1 MAGAKR
7 KGTWLHGAILAFFG
21 RATGNGSKPFK
32 QWCALQH
39 RSLAWFQVPCAKQ
52 WLTAGDT
59 WLIPFGRVS
68 SLARLGRCLWLR
80 KRATMDIPQEEH
92 LQSSKTKPKCRRRNK
107 GMCLQDRPVLE
118 PNAAG
123 IDVGAR
129 EMFVAVPPGR
139 DEHPVQVFATFTED
153 LERLADWLVQCGVTT
168 VAMESTGVYWI
179 PLYEILEQRGIR
191 PCLVNARHM
200 KNVPGRRTDWHE
212 CQWLQFL
219 HSVGLLRA
227 SFRPEENICAVR
239 TVLRHRSELVMAASQ
254 HVQHMHKALTQMNLQ
269 IHHVISDI
277 TGTTGLAIVDA
288 ILAGQR
294 DAAELAKL
302 RDPHIKAHEETI
314 RKSLVGNWRAEH
326 LFTLKQSRELYR
338 TYQQLIVGCDLEI
351 EKMLPTFEARTDPV
365 DKPLPPDRKRNRAGK
380 KRRKKNG
387 HPNPGVDL
395 RTETYKLFG
404 VDVTQI
410 PGLEENA
417 LPLFSEVGRDMSKW
431 PTAGHFVSW
440 LALCPDNDISG
451 GKLLWRGVRTVKNRA
466 GHLFRLAAFSLHHS
480 LTPLGNY
487 LRRMKAKLGPEAAT
501 TATAHKIAVI
511 FYTMVKNQVEYDESI
526 WATRDAHRE
535 KRLEMKLKRQAKL
548 LGYQLVPMEQNAA

>member
-1 MAGAKR
+1 
-7 KGTWLHGAILAFFG
+7 
-21 RATGNGSKPFK
+21 
-32 QWCALQH
+32 
-39 RSLAWFQVPCAKQ
+39 
-52 WLTAGDT
+52 
-59 WLIPFGRVS
+59 
-68 SLARLGRCLWLR
+68 
-80 KRATMDIPQEEH
+80 MDIPQKDH
-92 LQSSKTKPKCRRRNK
+92 LPSNKTNPKRRTRKK
-107 GMCLQDRPVLE
+107 GMCLEDRPVLE

-139 DEHPVQVFATFTED
+139 DKNPVRVFLTFTED
-153 LERLADWLVQCGVTT
+153 LERLADWLLQCGVTT

-179 PLYEILEQRGIR
+179 SLYEILEQRGIR

-227 SFRPEENICAVR
+227 SFRPEENTCTVR

-302 RDPHIKAHEETI
+302 RDPHIKAHVETI
-314 RKSLVGNWRAEH
+314 RKSLVGNWRSEH

-338 TYQQLIVGCDLEI
+338 TYQQLIVDCDLEI
-351 EKMLPTFEARTDPV
+351 ETMLRAFEPRTDPIER
-365 DKPLPPDRKRNRAGK
+365 PLPSDRKRNRAGK

-431 PTAGHFVSW
+431 PTAAHFVSW

-466 GHLFRLAAFSLHHS
+466 GHLFRLATRSHG
-480 LTPLGNY
+480 TQGCITNWYTGRVPWK
-487 LRRMKAKLGPEAAT
+487 LRHAPFP
-501 TATAHKIAVI
+501 HP
-511 FYTMVKNQVEYDESI
+511 
-526 WATRDAHRE
+526 AHR
-535 KRLEMKLKRQAKL
+535 
-548 LGYQLVPMEQNAA
+548 

>member
-1 MAGAKR
+1 ME
-7 KGTWLHGAILAFFG
+7 
-21 RATGNGSKPFK
+21 
-32 QWCALQH
+32 
-39 RSLAWFQVPCAKQ
+39 
-52 WLTAGDT
+52 
-59 WLIPFGRVS
+59 IPHE
-68 SLARLGRCLWLR
+68 
-80 KRATMDIPQEEH
+80 DH
-92 LQSSKTKPKCRRRNK
+92 LQSSKTKPTRRRRNK

-153 LERLADWLVQCGVTT
+153 LERLADWLLHCGVTT

-227 SFRPEENICAVR
+227 AFRPEENICAVR

-277 TGTTGLAIVDA
+277 TGVTGLAIVDA

-294 DAAELAKL
+294 GAVELAKL
-302 RDPHIKAHEETI
+302 RDPHIKVQAETI
-314 RKSLVGNWRAEH
+314 RKSLVGNWRPEH

-338 TYQQLIVGCDLEI
+338 TYQQLIVDCDLEI

-431 PTAGHFVSW
+431 PTAPHFVSW

-480 LTPLGNY
+480 PTPLGNY
-487 LRRMKAKLGPEAAT
+487 LRRMKAKLGPRAAT
-501 TATAHKIAVI
+501 TATAHKIALI

-535 KRLEMKLKRQAKL
+535 KRFEMKLKRQAKQ
-548 LGYQLVPMEQNAA
+548 LGYQLVPIEHKAA